1 MTIWTEEWKM
11 EMTKHWLVADWALK
25 LSGQQGDKIG
35 WIFRDRVRK
44 ISSVFINE
52 EEVGKICR

>member
-25 LSGQQGDKIG
+25 LRGQQGDKIG
-35 WIFRDRVRK
+35 WIFRDRVRN
-44 ISSVFINE
+44 ISSVFINM
-52 EEVGKICR
+52 EEVGKIYI